1 MTAPRRLALPL
12 AVLAWCALVIAA
24 LVLAI
29 GPLAVPAIGLS
40 ISHASRLL
48 GASAVLAL
56 AALWC
61 SRGPGVL
68 LDDLARS
75 RTPYTAT
82 LLLLLG
88 ASGALLSS
96 HGAVN
101 VGGADSA
108 GYLAQAQRWR
118 EGRLHQAL
126 PLPVPDLRDP
136 WAQASLGTRP
146 DASGTATVPT
156 YPPGLPW
163 LQAVALALGGETTA
177 VRVLPAV
184 AAMVALLA
192 AWALVL
198 PHAGPAGALLVVTC
212 LATLPPFLFQALQP
226 MSDVPALAAWL
237 GAMALAAR
245 ATTPTRAGAAAA
257 TMVAILVRPNLTPLV
272 LPVLWQASLSG
283 SARVA
288 RRGPLVIL
296 AAAVVAVL
304 IVASVQA
311 SLYGSP
317 LQSGYGRASELF
329 SPTYVAENVRL
340 YAAWLREA
348 VPVFTRGLL
357 AAGGLCLIWH
367 SWRQPTW
374 RPLSAMAVL
383 TMALYAVYVPFDS
396 WTYLRFVLLALAV
409 APVGVAVW
417 IGRLQ
422 ASRHAR
428 WTFPV
433 TAALLLA
440 VALPNLQLA
449 RALSVFTVRASE
461 YRYLA
466 AGRFVRDHLPA
477 DTVILAGQ
485 HSASAPYYSGRPVVR
500 VDLLT
505 PQDLAVVVSWATRA
519 ERPLALVL
527 DEAEPAA
534 LRERLGR
541 EGLLALDWPP
551 RAEIS
556 RPVATRIWV
565 DADRSTYL
573 AGGQIRTTRL
583 TDIPRR

>member
-12 AVLAWCALVIAA
+12 AVLAWCALVIAS

-48 GASAVLAL
+48 GATAVLAL

-61 SRGPGVL
+61 SRGPGAL

-75 RTPYTAT
+75 RTPYIAT

-88 ASGALLSS
+88 ASGALLAS

-126 PLPVPDLRDP
+126 PLQVPDLRDP

-163 LQAVALALGGETTA
+163 LQTAALAIGGEATA
-177 VRVLPAV
+177 VRVVPAV

-192 AWALVL
+192 AWALVV

-245 ATTPTRAGAAAA
+245 PTTPARAGAAVA

-283 SARVA
+283 SGRVA
-288 RRGPLVIL
+288 RRAPLVIV

-304 IVASVQA
+304 VVAGVQA

-348 VPVFTRGLL
+348 VPVFTRVLL

-374 RPLSAMAVL
+374 RPLSAMAIL

-422 ASRHAR
+422 AGRYAR

-433 TAALLLA
+433 TAALLLT

-449 RALSVFTVRASE
+449 RALSVFTVRATE

-466 AGRFVRDHLPA
+466 AGRFVRDHLPP

-505 PQDLAVVVSWATRA
+505 PQGLAVVVSWATRA

-565 DADRSTYL
+565 DVDRPTYL
-573 AGGQIRTTRL
+573 AGGPIRTTRL

>member
-12 AVLAWCALVIAA
+12 AVLAWCALVIAS

-29 GPLAVPAIGLS
+29 GPLAVPAIGVS

-75 RTPYTAT
+75 RTPYIAT

-88 ASGALLSS
+88 VSGALLAS

-101 VGGADSA
+101 VGGGDSA

-126 PLPVPDLRDP
+126 PLQVPDLRDP

-163 LQAVALALGGETTA
+163 LQAAALVLGGETTA
-177 VRVLPAV
+177 VRVVPAM

-192 AWALVL
+192 AWALVV
-198 PHAGPAGALLVVTC
+198 PHTGPAGALLVVTC

-237 GAMALAAR
+237 GALALAAR
-245 ATTPTRAGAAAA
+245 PTTSARAGAAVA

-283 SARVA
+283 SGRVA
-288 RRGPLVIL
+288 RRASLVIF

-311 SLYGSP
+311 FLYGSP

-329 SPTYVAENVRL
+329 SPTYVVENVRL
-340 YAAWLREA
+340 YAAWLRDA
-348 VPVFTRGLL
+348 VPVFTRVLL

-374 RPLSAMAVL
+374 RPLSAMAIL
-383 TMALYAVYVPFDS
+383 TTALYAAYVPFDS

-409 APVGVAVW
+409 APVGVAAW

-422 ASRHAR
+422 AGRHAR

-433 TAALLLA
+433 TAALLLT

-449 RALSVFTVRASE
+449 RALSVFTVRATE

-466 AGRFVRDHLPA
+466 AGRFVRDRLPA
-477 DTVILAGQ
+477 DTIILAGQ
-485 HSASAPYYSGRPVVR
+485 HSASASYYSGRPVVR

-505 PQDLAVVVSWATRA
+505 PQGLAAVVSWATRA

-565 DADRSTYL
+565 EVDRATYL